1 MKNLFTTLSIAAV
14 ILFAAA
20 AHGQVYQYDDNW
32 SEQGFTLKEARTN
45 QTVLEYSVEE
55 FSLQDIDIKGEAMKK
70 VALPGHFLPNDEGAP
85 DLPGKGRYIAVPN
98 HADVELVITN
108 MRKETIENVS
118 VAPAP
123 RIPKDDEPGPL
134 QYSKDEK
141 IYQKNAFYPQNPV
154 NISQIEKI
162 RGVDVVML
170 GITPFQYNPVTKELV
185 VLRDIEVEL
194 QYTGG
199 TGEFG
204 QDKYRSH
211 WFDPL
216 LKDAVLN
223 HTVIPDFD
231 YHQQSTSRDGTGCE
245 YLIVSP
251 DGEAFQ
257 AWADSIKRFRN
268 MQGIHTEV
276 VTLSEIG
283 ANDPDVLED
292 YFDDAFNSWD
302 TPPAAVL
309 LLGDY
314 GTSMENSVVSPIYDS
329 YCVSDNIYADVTG
342 NHMPDI
348 VFARITANNEEQ
360 LEVMV
365 SKMINYEKNPP
376 VSFDFYNNP
385 ITALGWQHE
394 RWFQICSES
403 VYGFW
408 QNNLG
413 KEPRRENVLYG
424 GSTSSWSSATNT
436 STVIDYFGES
446 GTGYIED
453 TPDYLPPLNGSG
465 DGVNEG
471 INSGA
476 FMLQHRDH
484 GFEEGWGEPDYTNDD
499 IDDLYNTDLTFIMS
513 INCLTGKYNIS
524 GESFTEKFHRYTNED
539 DELSGALGLIAASEI
554 SYSFVNDTYVWGA
567 YDNMW
572 PEFLPDYGS
581 TPEPR
586 GIKPAF
592 GNAAGKYYLEQSS
605 WPYNTN
611 NKEVTYHL
619 FHHHGGAFMTVYS
632 EQPQDLDV
640 AHNDVLLSGPDFF
653 TVTADEGALIAL
665 SVDGEILGTAEGTGA
680 PVDIPIEPQM
690 PGTMVDVVVTK
701 QNYFRYHQ
709 QITVIPPDGPYVIKN
724 SYEINDETGNNNSIA
739 EYGETLSLSLTV
751 ENVGNE
757 DAEDV
762 TVTIESDDPY
772 ITITDATEEYGTIP
786 AESMMTMDDAFEVQV
801 HDSIPDNHTVS
812 FNVIAQGTESWE
824 SSFSMKL
831 YAPVLSIGNL
841 QVIDTEGNDNG
852 RLDPGETADI
862 LIDIENSGHC
872 PAPQVI
878 SQMFSESSTLTINS
892 AEDILEVVDA
902 DTVLKAAFNI
912 TVDAGAPIGSFVTLE
927 NMIESA
933 PYADEKAFTLK
944 VGLIIEDWESGTF
957 ESFNWETSGSEEWY
971 ITEEPVFE
979 GDYALASGEISDNQE
994 SLLEISYEVMFDDT
1008 ISFYRKVSSEGGYD
1022 YLRFYID
1029 GEEHGSWAGELGWQK
1044 VSYPVTAGE
1053 HTFTWKYIKDGY
1065 VSSGED
1071 RAWVDFIVLPP
1082 ELATTAYAGPD
1093 LVGCM
1098 DEEVHLQGAYATHY
1112 NSVTWET
1119 SGDGSFNS
1127 VAAMAPVYTPGTQDV
1142 ENGQV
1147 TLTMT
1152 ANGVDDDII
1161 TDDRMLYLP
1170 QQPEVTGIT
1179 DHELCAGDS
1188 LIFSGVDAVN
1198 YSSFAWHSSGD
1209 GVFNDSIA
1217 ENPVYHPGES
1227 DIASESV
1234 MLSLTIEPLG
1244 TCEPLTLESELLVN
1258 PLPSLEVTS
1267 GTFEVCEE
1275 SMFQIEGT
1283 LTGAAPWSIT
1293 MNEETMEVTESEMMM
1308 EEHITSDAMM
1318 VFENVVDNNGC
1329 AASVNDTV
1337 EISMKPMPENAAMV
1351 SGVDT
1356 VDLVFNTSSEYTA
1369 EEVAF
1374 ATSYEWGLYP
1384 AEAGTLTAEEMQ
1396 ATVEWNDS
1404 FTGEAEIIITGI
1416 NECGT
1421 GVHSEPLVVDVK
1433 NTVGLS
1439 EHALAK
1445 QIRVYPNPSEGLF
1458 TISKTDV
1465 FEGDVQIR
1473 VTNTLSE
1480 VVYADRLNLKD
1491 GNYELDLSHKQSG
1504 VYLLMIETQSKKRI
1518 VKRLII
1524 Q

>member
-14 ILFAAA
+14 FFFAVA
-20 AHGQVYQYDDNW
+20 AHGQTYQYDDSW

-45 QTVLEYSVEE
+45 QTDLQYSVEE

-154 NISQIEKI
+154 SISHKEKI

-204 QDKYRSH
+204 RDKYRSR

-216 LKDAVLN
+216 LQDAVLN
-223 HTVIPDFD
+223 HTVIPNFD
-231 YHQQSTSRDGTGCE
+231 YHQQNTLRDGTGCE

-292 YFDDAFNSWD
+292 YFDDAYNNWD

-360 LEVMV
+360 LETMV

-376 VSFDFYNNP
+376 TSFDFYNNP

-403 VYGFW
+403 IFGFW

-413 KEPRRENVLYG
+413 KEPRRENVLYS

-436 STVIDYFGES
+436 GTVIDYFGES

-453 TPDYLPPLNGSG
+453 TPDYMLPLEGSG

-539 DELSGALGLIAASEI
+539 DELSGALGLIAASEV

-572 PEFLPDYGS
+572 PDFLPDYGS

-640 AHNDVLLSGPDFF
+640 AHNEVLLSGPDFF

-724 SYEINDETGNNNSIA
+724 SYEINDEEGNNNSIA
-739 EYGETLSLSLTV
+739 EYGEALSLSLTV

-772 ITITDATEEYGTIP
+772 ITITDDTEEYGTIP
-786 AESMMTMDDAFEVQV
+786 AESMMTMEDAFEVQV

-812 FNVIAQGTESWE
+812 FNVIAQGSESWE

-872 PAPQVI
+872 PAPEVV
-878 SQMFSESSTLTINS
+878 SEMFTESSTLTLNS
-892 AEDILEVVDA
+892 AEDIIEVVDA
-902 DTVLKAAFNI
+902 DTVLKAAFNV

-944 VGLIIEDWESGTF
+944 VGLIIEDWESGSLET
-957 ESFNWETSGSEEWY
+957 FNWETSGNEEWY

-1029 GEEHGSWAGELGWQK
+1029 GEEKGSWAGELGWQK

-1071 RAWVDFIVLPP
+1071 RAWVDFIVLPQ

-1093 LVGCM
+1093 IHGC
-1098 DEEVHLQGAYATHY
+1098 EAQSVQVTGATATHY
-1112 NSVTWET
+1112 NSISWET
-1119 SGDGSFNS
+1119 SGTGTFNS
-1127 VAAMAPVYTPGTQDV
+1127 VAALHPEYTPSEEDV
-1142 ENGQV
+1142 ENGEV
-1147 TLTMT
+1147 MLTMT
-1152 ANGVDDDII
+1152 AHGIGDDDVADEV
-1161 TDDRMLYLP
+1161 TAYFHDQP
-1170 QQPEVTGIT
+1170 QLTGIT
-1179 DHELCAGDS
+1179 NMEICAGDS
-1188 LIFSGVDAVN
+1188 VMFAGVEAES
-1198 YSSFAWHSSGD
+1198 YAALAWQTAGD
-1209 GVFNDSIA
+1209 GTFTDSEA
-1217 ENPVYHPGES
+1217 ENPVYHPGEA
-1227 DIASESV
+1227 DVAAESA
-1234 MLSLTIEPLG
+1234 MLSLTLEPLG
-1244 TCEPLTLESELLVN
+1244 TCEPLTLESEVVVN
-1258 PLPSLEVTS
+1258 PLPALEITA
-1267 GTFEVCEE
+1267 GTFEACEE
-1275 SMFQIEGT
+1275 SMFEIEGT
-1283 LTGAAPWSIT
+1283 VTGSSPWSIT
-1293 MNEETMEVTESEMMM
+1293 TNEDTMEVADSEMTI
-1308 EEHITSDAMM
+1308 EKHITSDTMI

-1329 AASVNDTV
+1329 AAAIDDT
-1337 EISMKPMPENAAMV
+1337 IQIMMNPLPESAAMPA
-1351 SGVDT
+1351 GVDT
-1356 VDLVFNTSSEYTA
+1356 VDLVFNASSEYSA

-1374 ATSYEWGLYP
+1374 AAAYEWELHP

-1396 ATVEWNDS
+1396 ATVEWSDS
-1404 FTGEAEIIITGI
+1404 FTGQAEITVSGI
-1416 NECGT
+1416 NECGE
-1421 GVHSEPLVVDVK
+1421 GIHSEPLVVDVK

-1445 QIRVYPNPSEGLF
+1445 YIRIYPNPSEGLF

-1465 FEGDVQIR
+1465 FEGDVRVR

-1480 VVYADRLNLKD
+1480 VVYTDRLNLKD
-1491 GNYELDLSHKQSG
+1491 GNYELDLSQMQSG
-1504 VYLLMIETQSKKRI
+1504 VYLLMIETQNKKRI